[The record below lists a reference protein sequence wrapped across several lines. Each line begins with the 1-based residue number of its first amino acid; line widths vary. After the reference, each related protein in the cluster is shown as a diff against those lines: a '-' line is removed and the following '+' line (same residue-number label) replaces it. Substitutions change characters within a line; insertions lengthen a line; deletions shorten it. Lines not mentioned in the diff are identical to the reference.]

1 MIAGKGEIPM
11 EIVFLIGRILLG
23 GYSIFNGLNHF
34 IRLSMMTEYAKV
46 KGVPVPSVAVAV
58 TGLMLLL
65 GGFSILLGAYPAI
78 GVILLVAF
86 LIPVSFIMHD
96 FWKVSDPQTKM
107 IEMVNFT
114 KNLALA
120 GATLMLLAIEI
131 PWKSAL

>member
-1 MIAGKGEIPM
+1 M

>member
-1 MIAGKGEIPM
+1 
-11 EIVFLIGRILLG
+11 
-23 GYSIFNGLNHF
+23 
-34 IRLSMMTEYAKV
+34 
-46 KGVPVPSVAVAV
+46 
-58 TGLMLLL
+58 MLLF
-65 GGFSILLGAYPAI
+65 GGFSILLGAYPTV

>member
-34 IRLSMMTEYAKV
+34 VRFSMMSEYAKA

-58 TGLMLLL
+58 TGLMLLF
-65 GGFSILLGAYPAI
+65 GGFSILLGAYPTV